1 MSAST
6 PKNRSNF
13 TWCLQRSN
21 ARSAAEPRPLRAL
34 GVMLLTVLF
43 AALTTSAQEHRIQLE
58 DLTKIVN
65 VSDPQ
70 ISPDGKSIVC
80 VVSRPNF
87 DEDRSDRELVL
98 VDVATGAQ
106 RVLTYDRKGVGSPR
120 WSPSGDRLAFVA
132 VVPFT
137 REKKKD
143 DTPKKDEKDE
153 PKKREDSPQ
162 VFVMSMSGGDA
173 KKVTNA
179 PNGVEQFAWRP
190 NGKDIAYVSSD
201 DPPNQKEIEKHND
214 SFEVGDNDY
223 LATGAPTSSH
233 IWLVSAEGGNA
244 KRLTSG
250 SWSLPKS
257 APPSSPASPIS
268 WSADGKSLTF
278 TRQEHPHSGDADLTT
293 LQILSVET
301 GEIRKLT
308 KHEKFESFGLF
319 SPDGS
324 QLAYWYPRDG
334 DPNNVNEI
342 FVTSAAGG
350 GDGIDLTR
358 EIDRNL
364 QRAIWMPDGQSLLVG
379 GHDGTEVSMWLQPL
393 KGKARKLSLGD
404 VNPAWLFWVDAA
416 VGPKG
421 EIAFTGSTA
430 SHPSELYYMPS
441 SSDAPKR
448 LTNFNQPIAEL
459 QLGKVERF
467 EWPGPDGF
475 REDGLLVYPPDFSE
489 DKKYPLVLVVHGG
502 PTSASA
508 TTFGALPHLIAAR
521 DYVVFEPN
529 YRGSDN
535 LGNAYQRA
543 IYNDAG
549 DGPGRDVMAGVE
561 AVKKVGFVDESKIAV
576 TGWSYGGYMTSW
588 LIGHY
593 HLWKTAVTGAS
604 VTDLNDEYNLSDG
617 NVSGRYS
624 FKGSPWVGNNMKDY
638 RAQSPIASASQI
650 RTPTLILSDTGDA
663 RVPITQSYQL
673 YHAMKDNGV
682 TVKFVAYPVPGHF
695 PGDPVRSRD
704 VHSRWLSWLDQYL
717 K

>member
-1 MSAST
+1 MPNKKKVLTFLAV
-6 PKNRSNF
+6 
-13 TWCLQRSN
+13 LLV
-21 ARSAAEPRPLRAL
+21 AA
-34 GVMLLTVLF
+34 
-43 AALTTSAQEHRIQLE
+43 AASAQQRRIQLE
-58 DLTKIVN
+58 DLARIVT

-80 VVSRPNF
+80 VVTRQNF
-87 DEDRSDRELVL
+87 DEDRSDHELVL
-98 VDVATGAQ
+98 VDVATGTQ
-106 RVLTYDRKGVGSPR
+106 KVLTFERKGTGSPR
-120 WSPSGDRLAFVA
+120 WSPSGDALAFVA
-132 VVPFT
+132 VVPYT
-137 REKKKD
+137 KD
-143 DTPKKDEKDE
+143 KENKEDTA
-153 PKKREDSPQ
+153 KREDSPQ
-162 VFVMSMSGGDA
+162 IFVMSMTGGDP

-190 NGKDIAYVSSD
+190 NGKDIAYVTSD

-223 LATGAPTSSH
+223 LATAAPTSSH
-233 IWLVSAEGGNA
+233 IWLVSAEGGKA

-250 SWSLPKS
+250 PWSLPKS

-268 WSADGKSLTF
+268 WTPDGKSLTF
-278 TRQEHPHSGDADLTT
+278 TRQEHPHFGDADLST
-293 LQILSVET
+293 LQILNVET
-301 GEIRKLT
+301 GDIRKLT
-308 KHEKFESFGLF
+308 NHEKLEAFGLF

-350 GDGIDLTR
+350 DGVDLTR
-358 EIDRNL
+358 DLDRNL
-364 QRAIWMPDGQSLLVG
+364 YRAIWMPDGQSLLVG
-379 GHDGTEVSMWLQPL
+379 GHDGTEVAMWLQPL

-404 VNPAWLFWVDAA
+404 VNPAWLFWIDAA

-421 EIAFTGSTA
+421 EIAFTGSIA

-441 SSDAPKR
+441 ATDTPKR
-448 LTNFNQPIAEL
+448 LTDFNQQIADL

-467 EWPGPDGF
+467 TWQGPDRF
-475 REDGLLVYPPDFSE
+475 LEDGILVYPPDFDKS
-489 DKKYPLVLVVHGG
+489 KKYPLVLYVHGG
-502 PTSASA
+502 PTAAS
-508 TTFGALPHLIAAR
+508 TTVYSSFPQLIAAR

-535 LGNAYQRA
+535 LGNTYQRA

-549 DGPGRDVMAGVE
+549 DGPGRDVMAGIE
-561 AVKKVGFVDESKIAV
+561 AVKKLGFVDDSKIAV

-593 HLWKTAVTGAS
+593 HIWKTAVSGAS
-604 VTDLNDEYNLSDG
+604 VDDLSEEYNLSDG
-617 NVSGRYS
+617 NVSGRYN
-624 FKGSPWVGNNMKDY
+624 FKGSPWTGNMKDY
-638 RAQSPIASASQI
+638 IAQSPITYAAQI
-650 RTPTLILSDTGDA
+650 KTPTLILSDTGDA

-673 YHAMKDNGV
+673 YHALKDNGV
-682 TVKFVAYPVPGHF
+682 TTKFIAYPVPGHF
-695 PGDPVRSRD
+695 PGDPVRAKD
-704 VHSRWLSWLDQYL
+704 VFSRWLGWLDQYL

>member
-1 MSAST
+1 
-6 PKNRSNF
+6 
-13 TWCLQRSN
+13 
-21 ARSAAEPRPLRAL
+21 
-34 GVMLLTVLF
+34 MLLAVLVLT
-43 AALTTSAQEHRIQLE
+43 AAASAQQRRIQLE
-58 DLTKIVN
+58 DLTKIVT

-80 VVSRPNF
+80 VVARQNF
-87 DEDRSDRELVL
+87 DEDRSDNELVL
-98 VDVATGAQ
+98 VDVASGSQ
-106 RVLTYDRKGVGSPR
+106 RVLTYDRKRVGSPR

-132 VVPFT
+132 VVPYT
-137 REKKKD
+137 KDKKD
-143 DTPKKDEKDE
+143 DAT
-153 PKKREDSPQ
+153 KREDSPQ

-179 PNGVEQFAWRP
+179 PRGVEQFAWRP
-190 NGKDIAYVSSD
+190 NENDIAYVTSD
-201 DPPNQKEIEKHND
+201 DPPNQKDIEKHND

-223 LATGAPTSSH
+223 LASAAPTSSH
-233 IWLVSAEGGNA
+233 VWMVKADGGEA

-250 SWSLPKS
+250 TWSLPKS

-268 WSADGKSLTF
+268 WTPDGKSLTF
-278 TRQEHPHSGDADLTT
+278 TRQEHPHFGDGDLTT
-293 LQILSVET
+293 LQILNVET

-308 KHEKFESFGLF
+308 KHQTLESFGLF

-342 FVTSAAGG
+342 FVTSAAGD
-350 GDGIDLTR
+350 DGVSLTR

-364 QRAIWMPDGQSLLVG
+364 QRAIWMPDGQSMLVG
-379 GHDGTEVSMWLQPL
+379 GHDGTQVAMWLQPL
-393 KGKARKLSLGD
+393 QGKPRKLPLGE
-404 VNPAWLFWVDAA
+404 VNPAWLFWVDAT

-430 SHPSELYYMPS
+430 SHPSELYYMGSPN
-441 SSDAPKR
+441 DPPRR
-448 LTNFNQPIAEL
+448 LTDFNQEIAAL

-467 EWPGPDGF
+467 EWQGPDGF
-475 REDGLLVYPPDFSE
+475 RGDGILVYPPDFSK
-489 DKKYPLVLVVHGG
+489 DKKYPLVLAIHGG
-502 PTSASA
+502 PTAAS
-508 TTFGALPHLIAAR
+508 TTAFSGLPHLMAAR
-521 DYVVFEPN
+521 GYVVFEPN

-535 LGNAYQRA
+535 LGNAYQRG

-549 DGPGRDVMAGVE
+549 DGPGRDVMAGIE
-561 AVKKVGFVDESKIAV
+561 AVKKLGFVDESKIAV

-593 HLWKTAVTGAS
+593 HIWKAAVTGAS
-604 VTDLNDEYNLSDG
+604 VTDLNEEYNLSDG

-624 FKGSPWVGNNMKDY
+624 FKGSPWVGTYMRDY
-638 RAQSPIASASQI
+638 MAQSPIASASQI

-663 RVPITQSYQL
+663 RVPVTQSYQL
-673 YHAMKDNGV
+673 YHALKDNRV
-682 TVKFVAYPVPGHF
+682 TVKFIAYPVPGHF

-704 VHSRWLSWLDQYL
+704 VYGRWLSWLDQYL

>member
-1 MSAST
+1 MPTSMPEKHSPFAC
-6 PKNRSNF
+6 
-13 TWCLQRSN
+13 CLQGSN
-21 ARSAAEPRPLRAL
+21 ARFAARQKSLRAL
-34 GVMLLTVLF
+34 ALMLLAVLF
-43 AALTTSAQEHRIQLE
+43 AVATASAQEHRIQLE
-58 DLTKIVN
+58 DLTKIVS

-80 VVSRPNF
+80 VVSRQNF
-87 DEDRSDRELVL
+87 DEDLSDNELVL
-98 VDVATGAQ
+98 VDVATDAQ
-106 RVLTYDRKGVGSPR
+106 RVLTFDRKKVGSPR
-120 WSPSGDRLAFVA
+120 WSPSGDGLAFVA
-132 VVPFT
+132 VVPYT
-137 REKKKD
+137 KDKKD
-143 DTPKKDEKDE
+143 DTT
-153 PKKREDSPQ
+153 KREDSPQ
-162 VFVMSMSGGDA
+162 VFVLPMSGGDA

-190 NGKDIAYVSSD
+190 NGKDIAYVTSD

-223 LATGAPTSSH
+223 LTTSAPTSSH
-233 IWLVSAEGGNA
+233 IWLVSAEGGA
-244 KRLTSG
+244 PKKLTSG
-250 SWSLPKS
+250 AWSLPKS

-268 WSADGKSLTF
+268 WTPDGKSLTF
-278 TRQEHPHSGDADLTT
+278 TRQEHPHFGDSDLTT
-293 LQILSVET
+293 LQILNVET

-308 KHEKFESFGLF
+308 NHEKLESFGLF

-334 DPNNVNEI
+334 DPNNVIEI
-342 FVTSAAGG
+342 FVTSIAGG
-350 GDGIDLTR
+350 NGVDLTR

-379 GHDGTEVSMWLQPL
+379 GHDGTQVSMWLQPL

-404 VNPAWLFWVDAA
+404 VNPAWLFWIDAT

-430 SHPSELYYMPS
+430 SQPSELYYMPS
-441 SSDAPKR
+441 PTDAPRR
-448 LTNFNQPIAEL
+448 LTNFNQQIAAL

-467 EWPGPDGF
+467 EWQGPDGF
-475 REDGLLVYPPDFSE
+475 HEDGILVYPPDFSK
-489 DKKYPLVLVVHGG
+489 DKKYPLVLLVHGG
-502 PTSASA
+502 PTAAS
-508 TTFGALPHLIAAR
+508 TTGFGGLPHLMAAR

-535 LGNAYQRA
+535 LGNTYQRA

-561 AVKKVGFVDESKIAV
+561 AIKKLGFVDESKIAV

-593 HLWKTAVTGAS
+593 HIWKTAVSGAS
-604 VTDLNDEYNLSDG
+604 VTDLNEQYNLSDG
-617 NVSGRYS
+617 NVGGRYS
-624 FKGSPWVGNNMKDY
+624 FKGSPWVGSTMRDY
-638 RAQSPIASASQI
+638 VAQSPIAYAAQI
-650 RTPTLILSDTGDA
+650 KTPTLILSDTGDA
-663 RVPITQSYQL
+663 RVPVTQSYQL

-704 VHSRWLSWLDQYL
+704 VFSRWLGWLDQYL

>member
-1 MSAST
+1 M
-6 PKNRSNF
+6 PKNRS
-13 TWCLQRSN
+13 TPTCCL
-21 ARSAAEPRPLRAL
+21 L
-34 GVMLLTVLF
+34 GSLVWMLP
-43 AALTTSAQEHRIQLE
+43 AALLAAATASTQEHRIQLE
-58 DLTKIVN
+58 DLTKIVT

-70 ISPDGKSIVC
+70 ISPDGQSIVC
-80 VVSRPNF
+80 VVSRQNF
-87 DEDRSDRELVL
+87 DEDRSDNELLL
-98 VDVATGAQ
+98 VDVTTGAQ
-106 RVLTYDRKGVGSPR
+106 RVLTFDRKGVGSPR
-120 WSPSGDRLAFVA
+120 WSPSGDGLAFVA
-132 VVPFT
+132 VVPYA
-137 REKKKD
+137 KD
-143 DTPKKDEKDE
+143 RKDETA
-153 PKKREDSPQ
+153 KKEDSPQ
-162 VFVMSMSGGDA
+162 VFVMPMSGGDA
-173 KKVTNA
+173 RKITNA

-190 NGKDIAYVSSD
+190 NGKDIAYVTSD
-201 DPPNQKEIEKHND
+201 DPTNQKEIEKHND

-223 LATGAPTSSH
+223 LATAAPTSSH
-233 IWLVSAEGGNA
+233 IWLVSAEGGKA

-250 SWSLPKS
+250 PWSLPES

-268 WSADGKSLTF
+268 WTRDGKSLTF
-278 TRQEHPHSGDADLTT
+278 TRQEHPHFGDADLTT
-293 LQILSVET
+293 LQVLNVET

-308 KHEKFESFGLF
+308 SHEKLESFGLF

-334 DPNNVNEI
+334 DPNNVIEI
-342 FVTSAAGG
+342 YVTSIAGG
-350 GDGIDLTR
+350 NGVDLTR

-379 GHDGTEVSMWLQPL
+379 GHDGTQVSMWLQPL

-404 VNPAWLFWVDAA
+404 ANPAGSFWVDAA

-421 EIAFTGSTA
+421 EIAFTASTA
-430 SHPSELYYMPS
+430 SHPSELYYMASPN
-441 SSDAPKR
+441 DAPKR
-448 LTNFNQPIAEL
+448 LTNFNQQIAAL

-467 EWPGPDGF
+467 EWQGPDGF
-475 REDGLLVYPPDFSE
+475 REDGILVYPPDFSK
-489 DKKYPLVLVVHGG
+489 DKKYPLVLLIHGG
-502 PTSASA
+502 PTAAS
-508 TTFGALPHLIAAR
+508 TTGFGGLAHLMAAR

-535 LGNAYQRA
+535 LGNVYQRA

-561 AVKKVGFVDESKIAV
+561 AIKKLGFVDEAKIAV

-593 HLWKTAVTGAS
+593 RIWKTAVAGAS
-604 VTDLNDEYNLSDG
+604 VTDLNEEYNLSDG
-617 NVSGRYS
+617 NVGGRYS
-624 FKGSPWVGNNMKDY
+624 FKGSPWEGNNMKDY
-638 RAQSPIASASQI
+638 LAQSPIASASLI

-663 RVPITQSYQL
+663 RVPVTQSYQL

-682 TVKFVAYPVPGHF
+682 TVKFVAYPVHGHF

-704 VHSRWLSWLDQYL
+704 VYSRWLGWLDQYL